1 MSSLPKAIYRFNSI
15 RIKISVAFFIEIEKT
30 TIKFIWKH
38 HRTRITKAI
47 LRKKN
52 KAGGSTLSDF
62 ELYYT
67 AIVIRTAWCWHK
79 SRHID

>member
-1 MSSLPKAIYRFNSI
+1 MSSLPTAIYRFNAI
-15 RIKISVAFFIEIEKT
+15 CIKISVAFFIEIEKT

-52 KAGGSTLSDF
+52 KAGGITLSDF